1 MRQLTPRELKAWLDD
16 PGRASPLI
24 VDVRE
29 PWEVQLCVLPG
40 TLHVP
45 MGSVPSRQ
53 QELDPD
59 VEVVLVCHH
68 GMRSMQ
74 VAAFLDRNGFCNTY
88 NLSGG
93 IDAWARDVD
102 PSMPTY

>member
-16 PGRASPLI
+16 SSRESPVI

-29 PWEVQLCVLPG
+29 AWEVQLCALPG
-40 TLHVP
+40 AVHLP
-45 MGSVPSRQ
+45 MDSVPARQ
-53 QELDPD
+53 QELDPEA
-59 VEVVLVCHH
+59 EVVFVCHH
-68 GMRSMQ
+68 GMRSMK
-74 VAAFLDRNGFCNTY
+74 VAAFLDRNGFASTY

-102 PSMPTY
+102 PAMPTY

>member
-59 VEVVLVCHH
+59 AEVVLVCHH

-74 VAAFLDRNGFCNTY
+74 VAAFLDRNGFSNTY

-102 PSMPTY
+102 PSMATY